1 MKWLSQVNGKE
12 RQTLF
17 ANSDSEYG
25 SFVKDIS
32 QLIFENLLKD
42 NSCND
47 YECQV
52 TNTLAEFFE
61 N

>member
-1 MKWLSQVNGKE
+1 MKWLTQVSGKE

-17 ANSDSEYG
+17 VNSDNQYG

-32 QLIFENLLKD
+32 QRIFENLLKD

-47 YECQV
+47 YECQL
-52 TNTLAEFFE
+52 TNGLVEFFE